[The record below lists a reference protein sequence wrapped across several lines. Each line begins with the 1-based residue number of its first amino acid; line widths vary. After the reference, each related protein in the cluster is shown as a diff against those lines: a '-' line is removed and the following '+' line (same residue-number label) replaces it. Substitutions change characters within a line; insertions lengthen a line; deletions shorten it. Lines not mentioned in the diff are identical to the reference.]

1 MRNKFIKCDLPSA
14 KYPSSSGNKQLTS
27 LISAPPVLSLDILTS
42 YALVGFPPVSN
53 WASGM
58 VECLAGREEGKAIV
72 KPSKRLGS
80 NYIFTRSRRSRSC
93 REKGMVQSVSQSRR
107 RDTYSGFHIL
117 RFHGKGKGKNIA
129 RTLFGIRTAQSSR
142 FESPSTV
149 FQLNLSFC
157 RISV

>member
-80 NYIFTRSRRSRSC
+80 NYIFTRSRRSAVAER
-93 REKGMVQSVSQSRR
+93 KGWSSQSVSPNDDATHTRVSWERER
-107 RDTYSGFHIL
+107 KEYRTHAFWYSYSPKLKIRVSLDGIPVESLIL
-117 RFHGKGKGKNIA
+117 
-129 RTLFGIRTAQSSR
+129 
-142 FESPSTV
+142 
-149 FQLNLSFC
+149 
-157 RISV
+157 